1 MLTREKNKENPDKRS
16 EYELGPG
23 SRITSSWDTET
34 VKLDHSKDH
43 SLSVSCPGEWEG
55 EQGILD
61 TKEYN
66 VGASYLIFLTGNKV
80 TKGKIVKMRA
90 FIIEYPSLELMF
102 DAGG

>member
-1 MLTREKNKENPDKRS
+1 MSSSPIRAVLTREKNKENPDKRS

-43 SLSVSCPGEWEG
+43 SLYVSCPGEWEE

-61 TKEYN
+61 TEEYN

-80 TKGKIVKMRA
+80 TKGKKSKCG
-90 FIIEYPSLELMF
+90 YSKLN
-102 DAGG
+102 